1 MSHRN
6 RHFLPA
12 YIFGMLILIGA
23 SMPTSGLRKI
33 RRMNDLFSLAFSDTS
48 LHFFG
53 FGVFA
58 ALLAWG
64 YYRTKSSAVLLK
76 SGVVAFS
83 FGLFIELY
91 QLFLP
96 HRFFSLHDLAAD
108 GAGTVLLLVL
118 FWGIVIKRNL

>member
-1 MSHRN
+1 MFHKN

-12 YIFGMLILIGA
+12 YIFGVLILIGA
-23 SMPTSGLRKI
+23 SMPTAGLRKI
-33 RRMNDLFSLAFSDTS
+33 RRINDIFGIIFSDYS

-64 YYRTKSSAVLLK
+64 YYKKKSSAVLIR
-76 SGVVAFS
+76 SGLLAFS
-83 FGLFIELY
+83 FGLFIEVY

-96 HRFFSLHDLAAD
+96 YRSFSIIDLAVD
-108 GAGTVLLLVL
+108 SAGIVFMLGL
-118 FWGIVIKRNL
+118 FWGIVIKR